1 MPIRINL
8 LAEAQAAEEVRRK
21 DPLKRAILAGALMV
35 FAVLVW
41 SSTLQINIVSARS
54 NLKTYETEWKT
65 QEKDYRNAVEKSR
78 MATETDE
85 KLAALAKY
93 TTNRF
98 LWGTLLDHFQ
108 ETMNGVENLQVMRF
122 KSEQTYVLAEETKP
136 RTNGNSVIPGKPATS
151 TEKMLLT
158 IEALDSSPQAGGNVK
173 RFKEAITGVNYFQS
187 HLQKTNGV
195 LLTTLSPQQTGPLNT
210 KPYVTFTF
218 QCYFPEK
225 TR

>member
-8 LAEAQAAEEVRRK
+8 LAEAQAAEELRRK
-21 DPLKRAILAGALMV
+21 DPVKRVILASGLLV
-35 FAVLVW
+35 CGVLVW
-41 SSTLQINIVSARS
+41 SSTLQVKIVSARG
-54 NLKTYETEWKT
+54 NLKTFETQWKA
-65 QEKDYRNAVEKSR
+65 QEKDYSNAVDKSKQ
-78 MATETDE
+78 AAETDE
-85 KLAALAKY
+85 KLGSLTAY

-98 LWGTLLDHFQ
+98 LWGTLLDGFQ
-108 ETMNGVENLQVMRF
+108 ETMTGVDNLQVVRLR
-122 KSEQTYVLAEETKP
+122 SEQTFTLTEEVKP
-136 RTNGNSVIPGKPATS
+136 KSNGNVVASGKPATS
-151 TEKMLLT
+151 TEKVLLT

-173 RFKEAITGVNYFQS
+173 RFKEAITSVNYFQS

-195 LLTTLSPQQTGPLNT
+195 LLTTLSPQQTGPLNA